1 MPLFERLNGKRSV
14 LYNSSKRPIPFLYFL
29 SAGNLSADMHFLHG
43 RSYSTFFFFYD
54 DRSYFCVG
62 YSTSLLPLPNFLTS
76 LFNDHPYFSIGHS
89 ELLVATRTFPSATR
103 TFMSSV
109 RTFQSCIRIFCRP
122 FVIFPSVRPSVIAVV
137 FFSSIRSFLM
147 TMFIFSFIFSS
158 VGSQRFI
165 SMNICSNGLRCLV
178 CLCRK

>member
-1 MPLFERLNGKRSV
+1 MSYIILARGPYRSSIFCPLV
-14 LYNSSKRPIPFLYFL
+14 ICRPICTFFTAVRTQL
-29 SAGNLSADMHFLHG
+29 
-43 RSYSTFFFFYD
+43 FFFFYD

-122 FVIFPSVRPSVIAVV
+122 FVIFPSVRPLLLL
-137 FFSSIRSFLM
+137 FFFRPFVL
-147 TMFIFSFIFSS
+147 F
-158 VGSQRFI
+158 
-165 SMNICSNGLRCLV
+165 
-178 CLCRK
+178 